1 MLTDDHLLRQI
12 NQAAIILAT
21 ILGLKK
27 DGQLRQA
34 SQAAEQALEQLTGLK
49 IGLVDAMQDSGLLA
63 LLLPL
68 DRTADDE
75 DGLPWPDEPGS
86 WQAGEWAPGSQPS
99 ITPDASWEIED
110 QPDAG
115 VFDPA
120 VGLTGEAAFDPD
132 AGQAEFEAPL
142 SRLEL
147 DLARLELVADLL
159 RERGEMLAAQERPA
173 QARDNLLRA
182 LAFYLEAAL
191 AAHDELPSGSP
202 GAGEKNAGQTIPG
215 ELGLKIDSLAAQFA
229 IPDLSDE
236 TLWALAGY
244 YEAAGAFPQAEAAL
258 QEMTA
263 RPEIAGE
270 MRAELQAFYARTA
283 GFKNHLNSDN
293 KW

>member
-27 DGQLRQA
+27 NGQVRQA

-49 IGLVDAMQDSGLLA
+49 IGLIDAMQDSGLLA
-63 LLLPL
+63 LLLPP

-75 DGLPWPDEPGS
+75 DSLPWPDEPGG
-86 WQAGEWAPGSQPS
+86 WQAGEWAPGSQP
-99 ITPDASWEIED
+99 PAVPGASWEIED

-115 VFDPA
+115 ALDPAADLAGDADFDP
-120 VGLTGEAAFDPD
+120 G

-159 RERGEMLAAQERPA
+159 RERAEMLAVQGQSA

-182 LAFYLEAAL
+182 LVFYLEAAL
-191 AAHDELPSGSP
+191 AAHGELPP
-202 GAGEKNAGQTIPG
+202 GEPGTNGAAGQTISD
-215 ELGLKIDSLAAQFA
+215 ELRRKIDPLAAQFA
-229 IPDLSDE
+229 IPDLPDE

-244 YEAAGAFPQAEAAL
+244 YEAAGALAQAEAAL
-258 QEMTA
+258 LEMAA

-270 MRAELQAFYARTA
+270 MQAELRAFYDRAA
-283 GFKNHLNSDN
+283 
-293 KW
+293 